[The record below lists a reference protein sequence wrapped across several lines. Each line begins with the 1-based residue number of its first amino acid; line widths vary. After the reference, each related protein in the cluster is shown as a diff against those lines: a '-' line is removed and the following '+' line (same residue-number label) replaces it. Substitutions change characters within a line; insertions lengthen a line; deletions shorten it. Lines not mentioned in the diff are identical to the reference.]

1 MWKPRR
7 AEEIKAIE
15 TSLAELAKLESPKEP
30 LPLKEVME
38 LNKKPGLLAQ
48 LAEVRADSRGWFAD
62 DE

>member
-1 MWKPRR
+1 MRWQFVILVCVLIGS
-7 AEEIKAIE
+7 AAGCV
-15 TSLAELAKLESPKEP
+15 ESPKEP

-62 DE
+62 D